1 MVEFLQHLINGLL
14 QGGIYGLV
22 GLGFS
27 LVWGILN
34 IINLAH
40 AAFIMIAAYLTYV
53 LFTQLQLDPFL
64 ALLPVM
70 LVMFG
75 LGYLIQFGMLN
86 HLIRAPLLSI
96 FLVTFCLE
104 TISITLGTR
113 LFTEDVRTV
122 HVAYAESGFRIPLF
136 TGTLTITWV
145 RLATLVVAVILTLA
159 LQQFVTRTRTGN
171 AIRAV
176 GMDLTSAQLM
186 GVDYAR
192 IYGITFGLGAAM
204 AAAAGVLLA
213 LTNAFGPA
221 SFSSYNIKAFTVVV
235 LGGLGSISGSFLAG
249 VSLGLVEEF
258 ATVVTPQFT
267 DIIVFSLLILLLVVR
282 PKGLLGKEFY

>member
-1 MVEFLQHLINGLL
+1 MVEFLQHLVNGLL

-34 IINLAH
+34 SLNLAH

-53 LFTQLQLDPFL
+53 LFTQFGIDPFV
-64 ALLPVM
+64 ALIPVM

-86 HLIRAPLLSI
+86 HLIRAPLLSV

-104 TISITLGTR
+104 VISITLGSR
-113 LFTEDVRTV
+113 IFTDDVRTV
-122 HVAYAESGFRIPLF
+122 QVAYGESGFRLPVF
-136 TGTLTITWV
+136 GGTLTITWV
-145 RLATLVVAVILTLA
+145 RLATLLVAVGLTIG

-186 GVDYAR
+186 GINYTR
-192 IYGITFGLGAAM
+192 IYSITFGIGAAL

-249 VSLGLVEEF
+249 ISLGLVEEF

-267 DIIVFSLLILLLVVR
+267 DIIVFSLLILLLAVR